1 MNGYWSVLP
10 RQVVNSKNITGDE
23 LKLYAIISGSLTGF
37 GWCPRSNEDFAKE
50 LGVDER
56 TVSRRLASLAEKR
69 FINIVLNRHKHRR
82 QIYINVPGTPPLY
95 DDIQIYSEGQKKFIE
110 AFPDRMIDAD
120 VPEWLDIDLLIDCIK
135 SSDFLSKAKNMS
147 LKSCL
152 ERYPAIIAKGYAEYS
167 NSKTSQFSTSRE
179 YDRAAINS
187 IFQKIEDVEF

>member
-10 RQVVNSKNITGDE
+10 RQVVNSKNITGEE

-56 TVSRRLASLAEKR
+56 TVSRRLASLAEKK

-95 DDIQIYSEGQKKFIE
+95 DDMQIYSEGQKKFAE
-110 AFPDRMIDAD
+110 AFPDRMIDTD

-135 SSDFLSKAKNMS
+135 ASNFLSSAKNMS

-152 ERYPAIIAKGYAEYS
+152 ERYPAIIAKGYAEYRNNKS
-167 NSKTSQFSTSRE
+167 SSFSTGRDHSRE
-179 YDRAAINS
+179 ELNS
-187 IFQKIEDVEF
+187 LWSNIDELEV